1 MEENMALSKEDIF
14 KTGPSPEEEKYNTAV
29 ELMDAIDCVERFE
42 RAVTS
47 LRYAAAMF
55 EELGDYED
63 ARKRRKQCADK
74 ADQIEREGCE
84 KTLQTA
90 KDMYDKAKTKSD
102 YIAANSEY
110 RRLKKF
116 AAYADKAEA
125 GDKACHA
132 GIRKIETRKVYK
144 RRAIALAVIVVI
156 CTVIMVTPLS
166 YIVKGF
172 GHKML
177 GDYKAAINSYDQVEY
192 LPGVGTMKKSCYYKI
207 AKKYD
212 DDNHHKK
219 AMKVYRLAGAYAD
232 AEHRTTRYQKR
243 FMRKA
248 EIGTKVYYAGMRW
261 MVLDKALLGEKAM
274 LIRSTP
280 LSKEELPSGKE
291 GENLKGKKLT
301 EFLNGKF
308 TSANFSDR
316 EKVMMGKEITAKKR
330 AGMQTVET
338 KKEDIVK
345 NPIFVLPE
353 DTISEYKDNLP
364 PDWDPNGI
372 YPVVWVSFR

>member
-1 MEENMALSKEDIF
+1 
-14 KTGPSPEEEKYNTAV
+14 
-29 ELMDAIDCVERFE
+29 
-42 RAVTS
+42 
-47 LRYAAAMF
+47 
-55 EELGDYED
+55 
-63 ARKRRKQCADK
+63 
-74 ADQIEREGCE
+74 
-84 KTLQTA
+84 
-90 KDMYDKAKTKSD
+90 MYDKAKTKSD

-232 AEHRTTRYQKR
+232 AEHRTTRYQK
-243 FMRKA
+243 
-248 EIGTKVYYAGMRW
+248 TLYA
-261 MVLDKALLGEKAM
+261 
-274 LIRSTP
+274 
-280 LSKEELPSGKE
+280 
-291 GENLKGKKLT
+291 
-301 EFLNGKF
+301 
-308 TSANFSDR
+308 
-316 EKVMMGKEITAKKR
+316 
-330 AGMQTVET
+330 
-338 KKEDIVK
+338 
-345 NPIFVLPE
+345 
-353 DTISEYKDNLP
+353 
-364 PDWDPNGI
+364 
-372 YPVVWVSFR
+372 